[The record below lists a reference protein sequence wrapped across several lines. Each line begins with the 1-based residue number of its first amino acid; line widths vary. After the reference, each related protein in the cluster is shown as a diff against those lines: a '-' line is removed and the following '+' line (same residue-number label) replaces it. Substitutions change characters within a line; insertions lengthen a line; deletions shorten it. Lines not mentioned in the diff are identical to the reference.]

1 MTTLPAE
8 VEANYEVLQTMGG
21 GMGTVYKVRHR
32 HFGET
37 RIIKVMQAS
46 LADNQELKDRFTAE
60 AKRGKQLKHR
70 NIAEVLDYQIGS
82 NGSPYLVMEYI
93 DGINLRDEFVRR
105 AGPLDPATVVNIG
118 VQTLAALEYLHQR
131 NLIHR
136 DISPDNLMI
145 ARVTDGSPLIKLI
158 DLGIAKSLEDNSI
171 LTQTG
176 NFMGKVSYASP
187 EQFGGVVDAR
197 SDIYSLGVVLYELL
211 TAAKPITGA
220 NTAACIMAHCQ
231 KPPRPF
237 SETDPRG
244 HVPEALRSVVLKALE
259 KKPEDR
265 YQTAAEFSSAL
276 QRALPGAEAI
286 PIAVMPPVGPR
297 EKTTPSRPLPAA
309 PPTPSTLIEQA
320 PIHLPAAGTVII
332 PAAQRNRGMQTV
344 WLLVAVVAA
353 LIGIVF
359 FAAVLLE
366 RIKNGKTV
374 PGTSARSTVQSPA
387 VTGQPSGASIA
398 IVAPNPVAP
407 PPRRPEP
414 VAISS
419 AAPVI
424 IDEAPTT
431 SPLPSSPPPP
441 AVSHTAPPE
450 TRPVTDSPVRKI
462 AGTITIEPETHRAAD
477 PPVSQQVAPPQHH
490 LDLAEGDHQRKQ
502 ALAFS
507 NAHQW
512 ASAATAWRQF
522 IHDYSGVNLNAD
534 HAAYYNLGVAYEALE
549 QWNEAADAFERASL
563 ADINFSDPNN
573 LLRLGRSYGKVGRWT
588 DAVATYRRVL
598 RIDPTNEI
606 AKRSLL
612 VALKRQP
619 LSQ

>member
-1 MTTLPAE
+1 MTTLPTE
-8 VEANYEVLQTMGG
+8 VEANYEVLQTMDG

-46 LADNQELKDRFTAE
+46 LADNQELKNRFTAE

-70 NIAEVLDYQIGS
+70 NIAAVLDYQIGS

-105 AGPLDPATVVNIG
+105 AGPLDPAIVVNIG
-118 VQTLAALEYLHQR
+118 VQTLAALGYLHSR

-145 ARVTDGSPLIKLI
+145 ARDTDGSPLIKLI
-158 DLGIAKSLEDNSI
+158 DLGISKSLEDNSI

-197 SDIYSLGVVLYELL
+197 SDVYSLGVVLYELL

-220 NTAACIMAHCQ
+220 NTAACMLAHCQ

-237 SETDPRG
+237 SETDPQG
-244 HVPEALRSVVLKALE
+244 HVPEALRNVVLKALE

-265 YQTAAEFSSAL
+265 YQTAGEFSSAL
-276 QRALPGAEAI
+276 RRALPGANAI
-286 PIAVMPPVGPR
+286 PIAVMPPVRP
-297 EKTTPSRPLPAA
+297 EKTTPSIPLSAA
-309 PPTPSTLIEQA
+309 PPAPSTLIEQA
-320 PIHLPAAGTVII
+320 PIRLPAADAVIF

-353 LIGIVF
+353 VIGIVF
-359 FAAVLLE
+359 FAAVLFE
-366 RIKNGKTV
+366 RVRSGTV
-374 PGTSARSTVQSPA
+374 RGTSARSTVQSPA

-398 IVAPNPVAP
+398 IVAPTPVAP
-407 PPRRPEP
+407 PPRQPET

-424 IDEAPTT
+424 IDDAPTPV
-431 SPLPSSPPPP
+431 PLPSPQPP
-441 AVSHTAPPE
+441 HTVPHIAPPE
-450 TRPVTDSPVRKI
+450 THPATDSPVGKI
-462 AGTITIEPETHRAAD
+462 AGTTTIEPERHRTVD
-477 PPVSQQVAPPQHH
+477 PPVSQPVAPPQRR
-490 LDLAEGDHQRKQ
+490 LDLAEGDQQRKQ

-507 NAHQW
+507 NTHQW
-512 ASAATAWRQF
+512 SSAVAAWRQF

-534 HAAYYNLGVAYEALE
+534 HAAYYNLGVAYEALG
-549 QWNEAADAFERASL
+549 QWNEAADSFERASL
-563 ADINFSDPNN
+563 ADINFSDANN

-598 RIDPTNEI
+598 RVDPANEI

-612 VALKRQP
+612 FALKQQP

>member
-1 MTTLPAE
+1 MATLPSE

-60 AKRGKQLKHR
+60 ARRGKQLKHR

-118 VQTLAALEYLHQR
+118 LQTLAALDYLHSR

-145 ARVTDGSPLIKLI
+145 ARDTDGSPLIKLI
-158 DLGIAKSLEDNSI
+158 DLGISKSLEDNSI

-187 EQFGGVVDAR
+187 EQFSGVVDAR
-197 SDIYSLGVVLYELL
+197 SDLYSLGVVLYELL

-220 NTAACIMAHCQ
+220 NTAACILAHCQ

-237 SETDPRG
+237 SETDPQG
-244 HVPEALRSVVLKALE
+244 HVPEALRRVVLKALE

-276 QRALPGAEAI
+276 QRALPGAAAI
-286 PIAVMPPVGPR
+286 PIAVMPPVRPA
-297 EKTTPSRPLPAA
+297 EKTMPSVPLSPV

-320 PIHLPAAGTVII
+320 PIRFPAAETAII

-344 WLLVAVVAA
+344 WLFVAVVAA
-353 LIGIVF
+353 LVGIVV
-359 FAAVLLE
+359 FAAMLVE
-366 RIKNGKTV
+366 RIRNEKTV
-374 PGTSARSTVQSPA
+374 PGTSVRSTAPSPA
-387 VTGQPSGASIA
+387 ATSQPSGASIA

-407 PPRRPEP
+407 LPRKPETIA
-414 VAISS
+414 VSS

-424 IDEAPTT
+424 IDDAPMPT
-431 SPLPSSPPPP
+431 PQPPP
-441 AVSHTAPPE
+441 ALSHTATPE
-450 TRPVTDSPVRKI
+450 TRPPTDSPVRKT
-462 AGTITIEPETHRAAD
+462 ASTTPVEPETHRAD
-477 PPVSQQVAPPQHH
+477 PPVKQQVAPPQHR
-490 LDLAEGDHQRKQ
+490 LDLAEGDRQRKQ

-507 NAHQW
+507 NDHQW
-512 ASAATAWRQF
+512 ASAVTAWRQF

-549 QWNEAADAFERASL
+549 QWNEAADAFEKANL
-563 ADINFSDPNN
+563 ADANFSDPNT

-588 DAVATYRRVL
+588 DAEATYRRVL

-612 VALKRQP
+612 FALKRQP